1 MTHDRASPFAAT
13 PEPPYYIVSFSSI
26 RTAGDQGYGAMG
38 EKMEAL
44 ALAQDGC
51 FGLESARR
59 SDGFG
64 ITISFWRDEKSIL
77 AWKNVV
83 SHMAAQKLGR
93 DRWYEQYQVRVARV
107 ERAYSFHANEGG
119 ESLAEH
125 VD

>member
-1 MTHDRASPFAAT
+1 MTDGRASPFAAT

-26 RTAGDQGYGAMG
+26 RKEGDHGYGAMG
-38 EKMEAL
+38 EKMETL

-59 SDGFG
+59 WDGFG
-64 ITISFWRDEKSIL
+64 ITISFWRDEESIL

-83 SHMAAQKLGR
+83 SHMAAQQLGR
-93 DRWYEQYQVRVARV
+93 ERWYEQYQVRVARV
-107 ERAYSFHANEGG
+107 ERAYGFHASEG

-125 VD
+125 LD

>member
-1 MTHDRASPFAAT
+1 MTPNHASRFAAT

-26 RTAGDQGYGAMG
+26 RTEGDNGYGAMG
-38 EKMEAL
+38 DRMEEM

-51 FGLESARR
+51 LGLESARG

-64 ITISFWRDEKSIL
+64 ITNSFWRDEECIR

-83 SHMAAQKLGR
+83 SHLAAQRLGR
-93 DRWYEQYQVRVARV
+93 ERWYEQYKVRIARV
-107 ERAYSFHANEGG
+107 ERTYDFHASKGDA
-119 ESLAEH
+119 LAEH